1 MNEEPKG
8 PPKIDVE
15 EILSAA
21 GESTDAAVEVEDLEV
36 VGMEPAT
43 SARGSARQAAVQARV
58 DLEEIEAR
66 HLRLRADFDN
76 YRKRV
81 ERDQTELSRQA
92 AAGIIRDLLPFLDN
106 LERALQESDESQTQ
120 AFRDGVALIYRQV
133 MQVLQGA
140 GLEPVECHGLP
151 FDPESHQAV
160 ERHTSDDYPDQT
172 VMDELQKGYWFQG
185 KLLRPALVRVAI
197 KPETPAED
205 DPDKL
210 DGDT

>member
-21 GESTDAAVEVEDLEV
+21 GESADAAVEVDSLEV
-36 VGMEPAT
+36 VGMEPAP
-43 SARGSARQAAVQARV
+43 SARGSARQLALRAKVE
-58 DLEEIEAR
+58 LEEIEAR

-81 ERDQTELSRQA
+81 EREQTELSRQA

-106 LERALQESDESQTQ
+106 LERALQEGDESE
-120 AFRDGVALIYRQV
+120 APFRDGVALIHRQV

-140 GLEPVECHGLP
+140 GLEPVEALGLP
-151 FDPESHQAV
+151 FDPKCHQAV
-160 ERHTSDDYPDQT
+160 ERHTTEDYPDQT

-185 KLLRPALVRVAI
+185 KLLRPAMVRVAFQA
-197 KPETPAED
+197 KAHPEGD
-205 DPDKL
+205 LDKL
-210 DGDT
+210 DRDD

>member
-1 MNEEPKG
+1 MSEEPKG
-8 PPKIDVE
+8 PPKIDLE
-15 EILSAA
+15 EILSAV
-21 GESTDAAVEVEDLEV
+21 GDSSDATVEVEGLEV

-43 SARGSARQAAVQARV
+43 SARGSARQLAVKAKV
-58 DLEEIEAR
+58 ELEEMEAR

-81 ERDQTELSRQA
+81 EREQTELSRQA

-106 LERALQESDESQTQ
+106 LERALQESEESQAQ

-133 MQVLQGA
+133 MQVLQAA
-140 GLEPVECHGLP
+140 GLEPVECKGLP
-151 FDPESHQAV
+151 FNPKCHQAV

-172 VMDELQKGYWFQG
+172 VTDELQKGYWFQG

-197 KPETPAED
+197 QPETPTED
-205 DPDKL
+205 DPDKR
-210 DGDT
+210 DVDS

>member
-36 VGMEPAT
+36 VGMEPAP
-43 SARGSARQAAVQARV
+43 SARGSARQSAVQAKA
-58 DLEEIEAR
+58 DLEDMEAR

-106 LERALQESDESQTQ
+106 LERALQESEESQAQT
-120 AFRDGVALIYRQV
+120 FRDGVALIHRQV

-140 GLEPVECHGLP
+140 GLEPVESLGLP
-151 FDPESHQAV
+151 FDQKCHQAV
-160 ERHTSDDYPDQT
+160 ERHTTDDYPNQT